1 MSESQ
6 TIVKELL
13 QAKEEANNLLHNTVI
28 KIIQCNFPYTLDD
41 VMLSLYEKGVWV
53 EYKCMGSGRFI
64 LRLEWNNE

>member
-28 KIIQCNFPYTLDD
+28 KVIQCNFPYTLDD
-41 VMLSLYEKGVWV
+41 VISMLTDKGIWV
-53 EYKCMGSGRFI
+53 SYKKASNNNFL
-64 LRLEWNNE
+64 LRLEWNFD